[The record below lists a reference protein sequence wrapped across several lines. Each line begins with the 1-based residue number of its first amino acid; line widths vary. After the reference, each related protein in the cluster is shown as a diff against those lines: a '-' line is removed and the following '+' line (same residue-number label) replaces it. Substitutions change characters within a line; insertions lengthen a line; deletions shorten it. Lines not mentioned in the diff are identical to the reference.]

1 MNGKLEITH
10 EMPMK
15 HPKKTIFKPK
25 TQKRDKKICVLK
37 EKAVTLHTLLRETA
51 P

>member
-1 MNGKLEITH
+1 MENFRLHTKYHT
-10 EMPMK
+10 K